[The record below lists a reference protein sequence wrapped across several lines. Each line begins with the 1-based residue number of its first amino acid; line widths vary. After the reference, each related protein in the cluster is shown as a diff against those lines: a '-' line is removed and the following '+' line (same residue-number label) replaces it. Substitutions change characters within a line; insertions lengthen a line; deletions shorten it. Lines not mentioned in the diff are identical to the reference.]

1 MWAGLGKDSEDR
13 QSLGLLFVA
22 PFANR
27 RNNLLTCVNFLPCLS
42 MMTKRWMA
50 GKLYLLDSDTSMP
63 LFV

>member
-1 MWAGLGKDSEDR
+1 MSAELGKDSGDR
-13 QSLGLLFVA
+13 QNLGLQFEA
-22 PFANR
+22 PSAGR

-50 GKLYLLDSDTSMP
+50 AKLYLLDSDKSMP